1 MSREKIRIKDLLK
14 KIDVLKMKIDENRE
28 ISFDSINNKYE

>member
-28 ISFDSINNKYE
+28 ISFDSIKNKYE